1 MIKTLNWH
9 QEGCRQRPDRPDRFP
24 SIGDHIH
31 ITLTFEYTWATP
43 KHAVIGGSKKS
54 KDWY

>member
-1 MIKTLNWH
+1 MIKTFSWH